1 MNNIEYA
8 TYLQSRSWWGLI
20 YRNLYLYPKLSR
32 FFSGRVLDVG
42 CGVGDLL
49 AFHKHAIGVDINPF
63 NVDFC
68 ALRGLNAQ
76 LMDIDKLPLP
86 NCSCDTAILDN
97 VLEHIDDP
105 LPILAEVKRVLRAD
119 GCLVVG
125 VPGLK
130 GYASDSDHKVFYDEE
145 LLESVAKKS
154 GFKIIKFVYAPLFK
168 SSFLSK
174 KVSQYCIYSIWVPLL
189 SWSGAE

>member
-8 TYLQSRSWWGLI
+8 TYLRSRSWLGLI

-32 FFSGRVLDVG
+32 FFIGRVLDVG

-49 AFHKHAIGVDINPF
+49 AYHKHAIGVDINPF

-68 ALRGLNAQ
+68 AQRGLSAQ
-76 LMDIDKLPLP
+76 LMDIDRLPLP
-86 NCSCDTAILDN
+86 NYSCDTVILDN
-97 VLEHIDDP
+97 VLEHINNP
-105 LPILAEVKRVLRAD
+105 SPILAEINRVLNL
-119 GCLVVG
+119 GGHLVVG

-145 LLESVAKKS
+145 SLENVAKKS
-154 GFKIIKFVYAPLFK
+154 GFKIVKFIYAPLFK

-174 KVSQYCIYSIWVPLL
+174 KVSQYCIYSVWAPLL
-189 SWSGAE
+189 SPGSGE